1 MRITAASGLQLSES
15 MRPISDARK
24 RTLALQQRALTFSTG
39 VLSACPLRFANIAS
53 ETVWKQLVR
62 AADSVSNNLGE
73 ADDASSTADFV
84 HKIRLTLRET
94 KESRQCLA
102 KLRMASLDGH
112 DRVAELER
120 EAGELCAIFAT
131 IAMKVAKRLELEKP
145 VKRQKPV

>member
-1 MRITAASGLQLSES
+1 MKTPSE
-15 MRPISDARK
+15 ARQ
-24 RTLALQQRALTFSTG
+24 RTLALQARALKFSTG
-39 VLSACPLRFANIAS
+39 VLSACPLRFTNIAS
-53 ETVWKQLVR
+53 ETVWRQLVR

-102 KLRMASLDGH
+102 KVRMASLDGH
-112 DRVAELER
+112 DRVADLER

-131 IAMKVAKRLELEKP
+131 IAMKVATRLSNETPPKKR
-145 VKRQKPV
+145 RN

>member
-1 MRITAASGLQLSES
+1 LKVAVAVFAIGGLRSECGDCDHS
-15 MRPISDARK
+15 
-24 RTLALQQRALTFSTG
+24 RA
-39 VLSACPLRFANIAS
+39 VLRFANIAS

-112 DRVAELER
+112 DRVADLER
-120 EAGELCAIFAT
+120 EAGELCAVFAT

-145 VKRQKPV
+145 GKRQKQV

>member
-1 MRITAASGLQLSES
+1 MKTPSE
-15 MRPISDARK
+15 ARQ
-24 RTLALQQRALTFSTG
+24 RTLALQARALKFSTG
-39 VLSACPLRFANIAS
+39 VLSACPLRFTNIAS

-102 KLRMASLDGH
+102 KVRLASLDGS
-112 DRVAELER
+112 DRIADLER

-131 IAMKVAKRLELEKP
+131 IAMKVATRLNQETLPK
-145 VKRQKPV
+145 KSRK